1 MMSDS
6 TNNNKVNGH
15 IMSLQQLISA
25 PLVATIDADAMSTER
40 YMKHFMSLAFES
52 YNPVDGST
60 GALRLISF
68 NFTDS
73 DASGG
78 AEKKVS
84 VPLVS
89 LVTLPLLQIKQADF
103 DFDIN
108 IIDAVAAAPKIAIAT
123 ALCIISPVTLIVLA
137 GKPFWDKLSDS
148 ERQILQAAFK
158 EAQAYQRA
166 LSRQAT
172 TSAMAE
178 VKAKGMKINDVSPA
192 ELQRMEAVVRPVTD
206 KFAATYDPL

>member
-78 AEKKVS
+78 AEKKVG

-108 IIDAVAAAPKIAIAT
+108 IIDAVAAAPNEHFS
-123 ALCIISPVTLIVLA
+123 LNRGEVESPRGKERDEGLNFRASLA
-137 GKPFWDKLSDS
+137 PQSGRGASS
-148 ERQILQAAFK
+148 SLQAN
-158 EAQAYQRA
+158 
-166 LSRQAT
+166 
-172 TSAMAE
+172 
-178 VKAKGMKINDVSPA
+178 MKIHVSMQQADMPSGLSQFLQLASRPHYEDVPSREKND
-192 ELQRMEAVVRPVTD
+192 
-206 KFAATYDPL
+206 

>member
-1 MMSDS
+1 MSDS

-108 IIDAVAAAPKIAIAT
+108 IIDAVAAAPNEHFSQNCGEVESRVGKERDEGLNFRA
-123 ALCIISPVTLIVLA
+123 SLA
-137 GKPFWDKLSDS
+137 PQSGRGASS
-148 ERQILQAAFK
+148 SLQAN
-158 EAQAYQRA
+158 
-166 LSRQAT
+166 
-172 TSAMAE
+172 
-178 VKAKGMKINDVSPA
+178 MKIHVSMQQADMPSGLSQFLQLASRPHYEDVPSREKND
-192 ELQRMEAVVRPVTD
+192 
-206 KFAATYDPL
+206 